1 MSIPRPASTPESAA
15 AVVIAVVSSDA
26 RLLLPTT
33 PSCDHGFIFGYLLDA
48 VAETRSRSV
57 ARAAATFG
65 PMFPSGDDGEP
76 LLFSSL
82 AAEPTG
88 SFGGYRLARLVAVF
102 GDLSEPPAGAR
113 LFSLEDLGGTDLYLT
128 LAICTRLLSSLR
140 GRGDLPRRLTPHDDA
155 DSAVVAGDGVG
166 SSEHWDEVERTDR
179 RVRRELVKR
188 LEAKA
193 DATQISDPE
202 FSEYVEGISSRVLA
216 SDVPSLGDVPPGLRV
231 PPSTAESLIDVPFEM
246 GWRIPPITTRFPS
259 PPAQS
264 TDYEPQS
271 ESDIFEEA
279 DLAKIKKFQEI
290 EVSNL
295 NLMFEHGEEAHAH
308 KDGVKQKLL
317 IIPQERLKASARGIF
332 WDMRDF
338 NDNNGKIKPVDFTAP
353 MRTHLNVDAVQKEL
367 EGWPDQENFH
377 YLKDGIQFKAAEVR
391 TEMNTVFAPHLKSL
405 AVGTESVEKE
415 VTRRSEKPFNYL
427 SASKGPQIIPSVCVP
442 NGSVG
447 RKYEPD
453 RRRGTAD
460 DSFPRDSQQPRNG
473 PPITSMNK
481 AIDVRGYWKR
491 PEDRPGNA
499 EGPVFE
505 EDVLYTV
512 NGYIARGIGLRR
524 YPRERKPSSHDV
536 AHDAAILSEA
546 ALIFNEPMLSHTDDV
561 ADNFNQFG
569 VHPVEWWNNLLLWR
583 DPEEQSL
590 VRFFMSLVMSFG
602 RSANSNH
609 AHAFSTMTVEISVA
623 RPTKRKTPFSTTSS
637 PLYLQTTLVESGS
650 YGGVRFL
657 SRRATTSVVCTPR
670 SCTPMIFKTCSL
682 GTIASSVC
690 YVCGSESRPRCGA
703 IAWPSRVSGRQ
714 ALASSTVGCTS
725 TSPRG
730 CKVFRSTSVSV
741 CSWPW
746 TRCATASPSPSKN
759 IAA

>member
-1 MSIPRPASTPESAA
+1 
-15 AVVIAVVSSDA
+15 
-26 RLLLPTT
+26 
-33 PSCDHGFIFGYLLDA
+33 
-48 VAETRSRSV
+48 
-57 ARAAATFG
+57 
-65 PMFPSGDDGEP
+65 
-76 LLFSSL
+76 
-82 AAEPTG
+82 
-88 SFGGYRLARLVAVF
+88 
-102 GDLSEPPAGAR
+102 
-113 LFSLEDLGGTDLYLT
+113 
-128 LAICTRLLSSLR
+128 
-140 GRGDLPRRLTPHDDA
+140 
-155 DSAVVAGDGVG
+155 
-166 SSEHWDEVERTDR
+166 
-179 RVRRELVKR
+179 
-188 LEAKA
+188 
-193 DATQISDPE
+193 
-202 FSEYVEGISSRVLA
+202 
-216 SDVPSLGDVPPGLRV
+216 
-231 PPSTAESLIDVPFEM
+231 
-246 GWRIPPITTRFPS
+246 
-259 PPAQS
+259 
-264 TDYEPQS
+264 
-271 ESDIFEEA
+271 
-279 DLAKIKKFQEI
+279 
-290 EVSNL
+290 
-295 NLMFEHGEEAHAH
+295 
-308 KDGVKQKLL
+308 
-317 IIPQERLKASARGIF
+317 
-332 WDMRDF
+332 MRDF
-338 NDNNGKIKPVDFTAP
+338 YDNNGKIKPVDFTAP

-427 SASKGPQIIPSVCVP
+427 DASKGPQIIPSICVP

-609 AHAFSTMTVEISVA
+609 AQGFSTMTVETFCHEADKEEDPIFDHLVA
-623 RPTKRKTPFSTTSS
+623 
-637 PLYLQTTLVESGS
+637 TLSADDPRRVWIL
-650 YGGVRFL
+650 R
-657 SRRATTSVVCTPR
+657 RRALSL
-670 SCTPMIFKTCSL
+670 KTGHNECRLYS
-682 GTIASSVC
+682 A
-690 YVCGSESRPRCGA
+690 
-703 IAWPSRVSGRQ
+703 
-714 ALASSTVGCTS
+714 
-725 TSPRG
+725 
-730 CKVFRSTSVSV
+730 FM
-741 CSWPW
+741 
-746 TRCATASPSPSKN
+746 
-759 IAA
+759 